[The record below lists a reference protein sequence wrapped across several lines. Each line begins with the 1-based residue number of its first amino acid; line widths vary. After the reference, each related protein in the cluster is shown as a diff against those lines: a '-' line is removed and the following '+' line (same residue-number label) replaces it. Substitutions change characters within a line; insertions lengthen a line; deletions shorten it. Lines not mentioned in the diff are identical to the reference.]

1 MVIWSKEVFAKNL
14 RRYMEENNINQKELA
29 EIAGVSPPTVNDWLK
44 ANIYPRIDKIERIAN
59 HFNILKSDLIEDKA
73 PLVANII
80 HTSID
85 IGLLIREKRLGQG
98 LTQAQLSER
107 LGVSVG
113 TIANWERGNVSK
125 IKRKTIWDLSD
136 ILKISPFSLL
146 GFSDDFNETMARR
159 RKQKEL
165 WQQHFGNID
174 FSDTEFTEII
184 NYTQFVLSKRPT
196 QNDK

>member
-1 MVIWSKEVFAKNL
+1 MASWSKEVFAKNL
-14 RRYMEENNINQKELA
+14 KRYMDEAGINQKELSD
-29 EIAGVSPPTVNDWLK
+29 IVGVSTSTLNDWLLAK
-44 ANIYPRIDKIERIAN
+44 KYPRIDKIERLAN

-73 PLVANII
+73 PLPANII

-85 IGLLIREKRLGQG
+85 VGLLIKEKRLGQG

-184 NYTQFVLSKRPT
+184 NYAQFVLSKRPVDT
-196 QNDK
+196 E